1 MMSRPNAESR
11 PYQQWLPQKQVG
23 LPVPLLSNVIPDHF
37 PPILPDAHAGKTW
50 NDPLMVLLVTV

>member
-1 MMSRPNAESR
+1 MPESR

-37 PPILPDAHAGKTW
+37 PPIVPDAHAGKTW